1 MQALRAH
8 PFFASIDWTK
18 LWTEPAPP
26 LEAGLVKKDALALQ
40 AENQRWKDFGVAW
53 DEMLSDK
60 QGRGTDEIGWAPE
73 AEVPP
78 FLLGDRGYDS
88 ATQIGLEEG
97 PMGEVV
103 DYRLAVN
110 LLRDEGNTATILGGT
125 NGVNIPT
132 GRSSSGTGSESSS
145 EGSPVED
152 LGAAMEHLA
161 IERGRSREKP
171 TTQGS
176 RDADL

>member
-8 PFFASIDWTK
+8 PFFTSIDWTK

-26 LEAGLVKKDALALQ
+26 LEAGLVKRDASALQ

-60 QGRGTDEIGWAPE
+60 QGRGTDEISWAPE
-73 AEVPP
+73 AEVSP
-78 FLLGDRGYDS
+78 FLLGDRRGYDS
-88 ATQIGLEEG
+88 ATQGALEEG

-103 DYRLAVN
+103 DYRLGVN
-110 LLRDEGNTATILGGT
+110 LHRDEGNTATILGGI

-132 GRSSSGTGSESSS
+132 GPHSSSGTGSEYT
-145 EGSPVED
+145 
-152 LGAAMEHLA
+152 
-161 IERGRSREKP
+161 RP
-171 TTQGS
+171 TG
-176 RDADL
+176 